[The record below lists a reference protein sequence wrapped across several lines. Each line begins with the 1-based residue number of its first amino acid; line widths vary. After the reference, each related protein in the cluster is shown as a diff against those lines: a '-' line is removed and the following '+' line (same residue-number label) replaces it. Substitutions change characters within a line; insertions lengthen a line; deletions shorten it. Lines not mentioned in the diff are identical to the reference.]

1 MHHPM
6 VHSTLLFTTSLHP
19 PLSAKQYFFMQNLI
33 SPILGALSLP
43 SWMSKNTFVWLT
55 IRSELISIITTITE
69 RDKRSTPLFWA
80 ILKCPSSQSL
90 SVSFL
95 AGTRPSSNTDQDTF
109 QMQQNGNQE
118 NIRVSWCIFDAVHLF
133 SINSSPV
140 TLMETSR
147 ASF

>member
-6 VHSTLLFTTSLHP
+6 VHSTLLYILLIFCKTI
-19 PLSAKQYFFMQNLI
+19 FFIQNLI
-33 SPILGALSLP
+33 SPILCPLSLP
-43 SWMSKNTFVWLT
+43 SWMSKNIFLWLK

-80 ILKCPSSQSL
+80 ILKYPRQSL
-90 SVSFL
+90 PVSFL
-95 AGTRPSSNTDQDTF
+95 AGTRPSSNTNQDTF